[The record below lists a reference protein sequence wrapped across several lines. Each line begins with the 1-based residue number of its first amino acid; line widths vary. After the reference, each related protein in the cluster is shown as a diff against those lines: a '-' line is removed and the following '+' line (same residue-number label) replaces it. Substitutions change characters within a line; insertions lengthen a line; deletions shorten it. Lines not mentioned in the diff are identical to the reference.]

1 MSYQNVLVTGEELFL
16 KRHKYL
22 FTQLS
27 NSFKRIDYLPI
38 GYLYEPKNY
47 RRFRRLLYC
56 LNHGVSLSNSDGFF
70 KNSQAFIKRSQKL
83 EKEIQNLDYKPDLV
97 FHLFSLCCPFW
108 NNYEIPYTMYLD
120 YTMALAQ
127 RNYPPFA
134 PFQTDKEFKSW
145 LECENKSYEQ
155 AQHIFTMSNL
165 VKNSL
170 VTDYNISTDKVT
182 VIGASG
188 NFAEPY
194 MGEKAIG
201 SQQILFNGSDFDRKG
216 GDVVLDAFKMVK
228 KVFPKAKL
236 VVIGKK
242 LTQTIDGV
250 ENPGDIR
257 SEYTLQNLFLQSDLV
272 VAPARCE
279 PFGVF
284 LVEAMNY
291 GVPCIVSSNDANG
304 ITDFLADGVDS
315 IIINQPN
322 PEDLAHHIINLFK
335 NCNVLKSISKAAQN
349 KVRSQLN
356 WNKISDQVLQVLL
369 A

>member
-1 MSYQNVLVTGEELFL
+1 MSYKNILVTGEELFL
-16 KRHKYL
+16 KRHKHL

-27 NSFKRIDYLPI
+27 NYFKRIDYLPI

-47 RRFRRLLYC
+47 RRFRRLMYC
-56 LNHGVSLSNSDGFF
+56 LNHGVSLNNSDGFF
-70 KNSQAFIKRSQKL
+70 KNYQAFIKRSQKL
-83 EKEIQNLDYKPDLV
+83 EKQIKKLDYKPDLV

-108 NNYEIPYTMYLD
+108 DSYEIPYTMYLD

-145 LECENKSYEQ
+145 LECENKAYEQ
-155 AQHIFTMSNL
+155 SQHIFTMSNL

-170 VTDYNISTDKVT
+170 ISDYSISADKVT

-188 NFAEPY
+188 NFSEPY
-194 MGEKAIG
+194 MGEKNIG
-201 SQQILFNGSDFDRKG
+201 SQQILFNGSDFERKG
-216 GDVVLDAFKMVK
+216 GDLVLSAFNMVK

-242 LTQTIDGV
+242 LIQAIDGV
-250 ENPGDIR
+250 ENPGDIS
-257 SEYTLQNLFLQSDLV
+257 SEDTLTNLFLQSDLV

-291 GVPCIVSSNDANG
+291 GVPCIISSNDANG
-304 ITDFLADGVDS
+304 ITDFLANGVDS
-315 IIINQPN
+315 IIINQPK
-322 PEDLAHHIINLFK
+322 PEDLAHHMIKLLQNRD
-335 NCNVLKSISKAAQN
+335 VLKSISKAAQN
-349 KVRSQLN
+349 KVRNQLN
-356 WNKISDQVLQVLL
+356 WERISYKVSQVLL